1 MSPDLNDLVVRLTTE
16 EDWKILKTIRLES
29 LLDSPEV
36 FAANYA
42 TTEKYSES
50 EWRDRASQKTQF
62 QYVLAIKGDRAIGI
76 IGGTQ
81 NAVLEFN
88 VIAMWVN
95 PMFRGRGIADLLISA
110 IKNLAVSKGHSR
122 IVLSVSPKNER
133 AVCLYSRHDFVFIP
147 EWESLALSSGE
158 RNQKMECVFF
168 NIS

>member
-1 MSPDLNDLVVRLTTE
+1 MSPDLEELVVRLTTE
-16 EDWKILKTIRLES
+16 EDWKILKTVRLES
-29 LLDSPEV
+29 LLDSPDV

-50 EWRDRASQKTQF
+50 EWRDRASQKTKF

-81 NAVLEFN
+81 NAVHEFN

-95 PMFRGRGIADLLISA
+95 PIFRGSGIADLLVSA
-110 IKNLAVSKGHSR
+110 IKNLAVSKCHSR

-133 AVCLYSRHDFVFIP
+133 AVYLYSRHDFVFIP

-158 RNQKMECVFF
+158 RSQKMECVIF
-168 NIS
+168 